1 MHLYLY
7 GVDKPGTYTVN
18 SKQNERYEDAALE
31 ITGTP
36 EGFSPYFGWGP
47 ATYTVIKVEEKRYTG
62 TFTARFFDITRN
74 KTIEVTDGK
83 FDVWEGIQP
92 ED

>member
-1 MHLYLY
+1 MYLHLYDVN
-7 GVDKPGTYTVN
+7 GPGTYTAN
-18 SKQNERYEDAALE
+18 NQTNARQEDARLE

-47 ATYTVIKVEEKRYTG
+47 GTYTVTKVEGKRYTG